1 VITVVKEKDDFSAN
15 LLLETPGRQNFSE
28 QKPLGKNSARLLTE
42 TNNRM
47 IHRPE

>member
-1 VITVVKEKDDFSAN
+1 MVTVMKEKNNFSAN
-15 LLLETPGRQNFSE
+15 LLLETPGRENFSE

-42 TNNRM
+42 TNDRM

>member
-15 LLLETPGRQNFSE
+15 LLLETPGCENFSE
-28 QKPLGKNSARLLTE
+28 QKSLGKNSAGLLTE